1 MVSTGVSWRGR
12 TDIFSLGTDV
22 CKVGSAR
29 YIRLLADKHLN
40 CCRLLYPGN
49 YSSLQDVASTHH
61 IRQTQQYLTE
71 NTKQFIN
78 KDGWSPTSPDL
89 TPLEYSLWN
98 AFSEEVYDRQGKFVS
113 TAELREAIKEKGRK
127 CHWSSSAPVLD
138 SGSRVRWR
146 RSGLKVV

>member
-12 TDIFSLGTDV
+12 TDIFFLGTDV

-29 YIRLLADKHLN
+29 YIRLLANKLLI

-61 IRQTQQYLTE
+61 NGQTQQYLTE

-89 TPLEYSLWN
+89 TPLEYSLCN

-113 TAELREAIKEKGRK
+113 AEAIKEKGRK
-127 CHWSSSAPVLD
+127 CHWSSSSSVLD

-146 RSGLKVV
+146 WSGLKVV